1 MATITK
7 AKLSGSTDGKGILVT
22 ASSTPGTTI
31 HTATALTT
39 EGNFDEIW
47 LWAVNTDAS
56 DRKLTLEIG
65 GTTAGFIDELTLP
78 TEGGYILVVPGFIL
92 QNAAAVAAFAAAGSV
107 VNIMGFVNQI
117 RS

>member
-22 ASSTPGTTI
+22 ASATPGTVI
-31 HTATALTT
+31 HTSTALATA
-39 EGNFDEIW
+39 GNFDEIW
-47 LWAVNTDAS
+47 LWAMNTDAS

-65 GTTAGFIDELTLP
+65 GTTAGFIDEVTIP
-78 TEGGYILVVPGFIL
+78 AEGGYILVVPGFIL
-92 QNAAAVAAFAAAGSV
+92 QNAAAVAAFAALGSV
-107 VNIMGFVNQI
+107 INIMGFINQI